1 MYYQHQQDK
10 KSRQRQ
16 KAIMRKLDLPV
27 SDGSEEQLTDKENW
41 VSKQKW
47 PESDVS
53 SAEEPEPWN
62 RCPPPAHG
70 DDEEEDDDDDEEE
83 Y

>member
-1 MYYQHQQDK
+1 MYYQHCQDK

-53 SAEEPEPWN
+53 SAEDPEPS
-62 RCPPPAHG
+62 PPPAHG
-70 DDEEEDDDDDEEE
+70 DDDDEEEDDDDDEEE